1 MVKKIID
8 ENVLL
13 LKGKK
18 DDDLQLFFIIIIQ
31 MILKHGHT
39 RYKIS
44 WFFRWLRNFPR
55 IVWKTNHFHL
65 SISHDNNSSTKKLTT
80 ISFLFDMFKLDVI
93 EIHYSSSPKTP
104 IMIYQRHYLIRNNF
118 QTSMTC
124 VGSSLLLT
132 FTLSALREDKIHT
145 KNV

>member
-1 MVKKIID
+1 MV
-8 ENVLL
+8 
-13 LKGKK
+13 
-18 DDDLQLFFIIIIQ
+18 
-31 MILKHGHT
+31 
-39 RYKIS
+39 
-44 WFFRWLRNFPR
+44 FRWLRNFPR

-132 FTLSALREDKIHT
+132 FTLSALREDKTDT
-145 KNV
+145 KKAFINRFTIECLLGFLIFVHSFILALR